1 MTPAAHSRAT
11 AALDGSI
18 SEHLDA
24 IILDIGG
31 TLVAEAPPGTATT
44 ELEVRCLPHVL
55 EDLRMLARSVRLAA
69 ATNTAVMFEADVRCL
84 LAPSGLDDLLE
95 VVVTSADVGVA
106 KPDPTVL
113 IVTLERLGAIPPD
126 RALFIG
132 DQPSDAE
139 AAAAAGMPFAS
150 VHPDGVR
157 AALQA
162 WLDKR
167 DGAGQRRWSRPVPLI
182 GDPTSAAERSAQP
195 DAWRLS
201 DEDRRGLY
209 EAIHTR
215 RDVRRFRPDP
225 INGDLVHRVLHAAH
239 AAPSVGHSQPWRFV
253 LVTDAAT
260 RERAAWIADQERLT
274 QAAQLTP
281 AAGQHLL
288 DLQLEGIREAPMGI
302 VVCCDRRAPAAG
314 VLGRRTFTDTD
325 LWSCACAIEN
335 LWLAARAE
343 GLGVGWVTLFPPE
356 ELAALLGLPVDVVPL
371 GWLCIGWPD
380 ERPPAPGLERA
391 GWSTRL
397 ALDDVVVHERWPA
410 TTDGPAPPVSKLRA
424 PDQDA
429 VVAAR
434 DAADTLLTPLGSL
447 GVLDRAIDRV
457 VALGHADLS
466 GGTLVLAGGRHPVAN
481 LGVSAFATTVTDEVL
496 DAARSGGAL
505 GVVAATS
512 AGLGIAVIDGGAS
525 TGNLRDD
532 DALSQTAVRALVDRG
547 IVVGREVAG
556 RGLVALGEVG
566 VGNTTVAA
574 ALAAVLLGLDAD
586 EVVGLGAGADTAI
599 VERKRQIVAASL
611 QRSRLAWGDQ
621 VTEPLNALECLGG
634 PEFALLTG
642 VSLGAAERGA
652 PIILDGLATSVAALL
667 AVLIEPAVASHLIA
681 GQRSRETAHSAVLA
695 RLGLEPLLDLR
706 FRSGEGAGACLAA
719 NLLLHA
725 LRIRSRTARTR

>member
-1 MTPAAHSRAT
+1 MR
-11 AALDGSI
+11 D
-18 SEHLDA
+18 HLDA
-24 IILDIGG
+24 VVLDIGG
-31 TLVAEAPPGTATT
+31 TLLAEAPPGTPTAD
-44 ELEVRCLPHVL
+44 LEVRCLSNVL
-55 EDLRMLARSVRLAA
+55 GDLRVLARSVRLAA
-69 ATNTAVMFEADVRCL
+69 ATNTAVMSEADIRRL

-95 VVVTSADVGVA
+95 VVVTSADVGAA
-106 KPDPTVL
+106 KPDPAVL
-113 IVTLERLGAIPPD
+113 LVALERLGGIAAD
-126 RALFIG
+126 RALFVG
-132 DQPSDAE
+132 DQPTDAE
-139 AAAAAGMPFAS
+139 AAAAAGMPFAL
-150 VHPDGVR
+150 VHPGGVL
-157 AALQA
+157 AAVQE
-162 WLDKR
+162 WLDQR
-167 DGAGQRRWSRPVPLI
+167 DGEGQRRWPRPVPLI

-195 DAWRLS
+195 AAWRLS
-201 DEDRRGLY
+201 DEHRRGLY
-209 EAIHTR
+209 EVIHTR

-225 INGDLVHRVLHAAH
+225 IHGDLVRRILEAAH
-239 AAPSVGHSQPWRFV
+239 AAPSVGHSQPWRFI
-253 LVTDAAT
+253 LVTDAPT

-281 AAGQHLL
+281 TAGQHML

-302 VVCCDRRAPAAG
+302 VVCCDRRAAAAG
-314 VLGRRTFTDTD
+314 VLGRRTFPDTD

-356 ELAALLGLPVDVVPL
+356 DLAALLALPADVVPL

-391 GWSTRL
+391 GWSERL
-397 ALDDVVVHERWPA
+397 QLDDVVVRERWP
-410 TTDGPAPPVSKLRA
+410 TTVDGPAPPVSKLRA

-466 GGTLVLAGGRHPVAN
+466 GGTLVLAGGRHPVTE
-481 LGVSAFATTVTDEVL
+481 LGVSAFSTTVTDEVL
-496 DAARSGGAL
+496 DAARSGRAL
-505 GVVAATS
+505 GAIAATS
-512 AGLGIAVIDGGAS
+512 AGLRIVVIDGGSS
-525 TGNLRDD
+525 TGNLRDA
-532 DALSQTAVRALVDRG
+532 DALDPTAVGVLIDQG
-547 IVVGREVAG
+547 IIVGQEAAS

-566 VGNTTVAA
+566 IGNTTVAA
-574 ALAAVLLGLDAD
+574 ALAAVLLGLAAD
-586 EVVGLGAGADTAI
+586 QVVGLGAAADTAI
-599 VERKRQIVAASL
+599 VDRKRQVIAQSL
-611 QRSRLAWGDQ
+611 HRSRQAHGER
-621 VTEPLNALECLGG
+621 VTEPLTALACLGG

-667 AVLIEPAVASHLIA
+667 AVLIEPAVAAHLIA
-681 GQRSRETAHSAVLA
+681 GQRSREAAHGAVLV

-706 FRSGEGAGACLAA
+706 FRAGEGAGACLAA

-725 LRIRSRTARTR
+725 VRIRLRTARTG